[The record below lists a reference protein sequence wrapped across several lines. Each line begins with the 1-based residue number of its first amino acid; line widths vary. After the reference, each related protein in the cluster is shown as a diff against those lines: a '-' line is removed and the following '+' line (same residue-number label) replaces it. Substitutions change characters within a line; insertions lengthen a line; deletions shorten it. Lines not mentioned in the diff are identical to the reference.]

1 MKPGMMRYKTRS
13 PIFFLLGV
21 LFLTACAGVPH
32 IIAVDTALIPKTIK
46 VCETVFPKG
55 KWQFVHVIEATL
67 PGGRESQLI
76 GVTEVSSN
84 PERIHAVMM
93 TIEGLVLFDGLEDG
107 KLTIR
112 RGVAPFDSRAFAK
125 GLMEDIRL
133 IFLEPD
139 GEPMGVGITENGF
152 DICRY
157 PVSDDSV
164 VDVMV
169 RPDRMFEI
177 REYGNEQ
184 GMVLLFRKVVA
195 ELNPG
200 SIPEKIAFTAYE
212 PASYRL
218 NLRLISAE
226 KISD

>member
-1 MKPGMMRYKTRS
+1 MKPEMMRYKTRS

-32 IIAVDTALIPKTIK
+32 IITVDTALIPKT
-46 VCETVFPKG
+46 VNTCETVFPKG
-55 KWQFVHVIEATL
+55 KWQFAHVIEATL
-67 PGGRESQLI
+67 PGGRKSQLI

-93 TIEGLVLFDGLEDG
+93 TIEGLVLFDGLDDG

-112 RGVAPFDSRAFAK
+112 RGVAPFDSQAFAK

-152 DICRY
+152 LICRY
-157 PVSDDSV
+157 QVSDDSI

-169 RPDRMFEI
+169 RPDAGFEI
-177 REYGNEQ
+177 RKYVNEQ
-184 GMVLLFRKVVA
+184 LVRKVVA
-195 ELNPG
+195 EANSR
-200 SIPEKIAFTAYE
+200 SIPEKMAFTAYE
-212 PASYRL
+212 PAGYRL

-226 KISD
+226 KISN

>member
-1 MKPGMMRYKTRS
+1 VKPVMKWYKTRS
-13 PIFFLLGV
+13 PFLLLSGL
-21 LFLTACAGVPH
+21 LFFTACAGMPH
-32 IIAVDTALIPKTIK
+32 IIAVDTAVIPKTIK
-46 VCETVFPKG
+46 ACETVFPKG
-55 KWQFVHVIEATL
+55 KWQFAHVIEATL
-67 PGGRESQLI
+67 PGGRKSQLI

-84 PERIHAVMM
+84 PGRIHAVMM

-107 KLTIR
+107 KLTIN

-164 VDVMV
+164 IDVMV

-177 REYGNEQ
+177 RKYGNEQ
-184 GMVLLFRKVVA
+184 LFRKVVA

-226 KISD
+226 KISDE